1 MEVAKFAG
9 GILGIAS
16 AATIAGKGLQFI
28 KDSALV
34 AARVEEMN
42 AVLDVLGKNAGYSA
56 QEIDK
61 QVASIKSMGIETS
74 IAQTTLAQFIRYN
87 LDMTQSA
94 ELARVA
100 QDAAVISMQNSSDAL
115 DGLIYG
121 ITTFN
126 PRVLR
131 TYGIVVDSDIAF
143 RNYAASIGKSA
154 DELSN
159 AEKQQAYLNAVIE
172 SGTQISGAY
181 DAAMGT
187 AGKQMRSYERVLN
200 DLQVTI
206 GQDLQPALSE
216 MITTLTDTTK
226 WVNENYAAIKKWV
239 DILSWF
245 TSARISIEI
254 SKGIRSIGSA
264 IDDVAMSSE
273 NFREVGPKAFGQMRI
288 SAEDLNPAL
297 VDTKDALEDGANVIG
312 EYGREVR
319 DAASDTRILEQAQL
333 DAAASAEEMAGRN
346 KDLIGLID
354 SMQSA
359 EESYTSKS
367 ADLAAER
374 DALLQKRSDL
384 IAAGWSVT
392 SDKIKDV
399 DQALTDNA
407 DAADENAKAHEDANR
422 RIIFGYITQKLEMDG
437 LTDDEIN
444 YLLELGVEWGIYSDT
459 IIEEARQ
466 AMDGANAYLAGIQD
480 RTVTIT
486 YVYEGGGFYEQYQK
500 EDNSSGGNWT
510 NNNSGTTN
518 TNQNNSGATQW
529 QWMADGGPVFEGSTY
544 IVGENGPEILQM
556 GNQRGNIIPNNQLGG
571 GQFDISDESSRKLAK
586 YISNEMA
593 KY

>member
-374 DALLQKRSDL
+374 DALLQKRADL

-399 DQALTDNA
+399 DQALADNA
-407 DAADENAKAHEDANR
+407 DAADKNAKAHEDANR

-466 AMDGANAYLAGIQD
+466 AMNGANAYLAGIQD

-500 EDNSSGGNWT
+500 DDTYSGGK
-510 NNNSGTTN
+510 TT
-518 TNQNNSGATQW
+518 TQKTKM
-529 QWMADGGPVFEGSTY
+529 MASGGPVFEGNTY
-544 IVGENGPEILQM
+544 LVGENGPELLQM
-556 GNQRGNIIPNNQLGG
+556 GNQRGNIIPNNQLGSSEP
-571 GQFDISDESSRKLAK
+571 FDYDR
-586 YISNEMA
+586 MA
-593 KY
+593 TMIRDAVLLVAR